1 MKQLTA
7 LLICFSLFWAA
18 VAQAAGP
25 LKVGTTLWPGYEPLY
40 LAQHNGYYDDRIR
53 VINYPSA
60 SEVIRSFRNQA
71 LEVAALTLDEV
82 VLLRES
88 DIDVQIILICDISD
102 GADAILARPPIASLA
117 DLKGH
122 RIAVESA
129 AVGAYVLTRALEIG
143 QIALTDVQPVNR
155 ENNEQYQA
163 YLDNEVDAVVTYE
176 PVRSQL
182 LSAGATEIFTSRQI
196 PGEVVDILAVE
207 RSVIER
213 RQQDLTLLI
222 KGWYQALDDLR
233 NKPQQSHE
241 YIAARHKISVE
252 EVDASLDGLEF
263 PDQSKTRKLISG
275 SPSLIER
282 SFARLV
288 DTMRSNNLLLDK
300 DFDQNDLV
308 TTRFLP

>member
-1 MKQLTA
+1 MKTLTCI
-7 LLICFSLFWAA
+7 LLSCLSWAIH
-18 VAQAAGP
+18 AGP
-25 LKVGTTLWPGYEPLY
+25 LKVGTTMWSGYEPLY
-40 LAQHNGYYDDRIR
+40 LAQHNGFYNRDIRI
-53 VINYPSA
+53 INYPST
-60 SEVIRSFRNQA
+60 SEVMRSFRNKA

-82 VLLRES
+82 IQLREKNLP
-88 DIDVQIILICDISD
+88 VTVFLICDISN
-102 GADAILARPPIASLA
+102 GADALLARPPINRLT
-117 DLKGH
+117 DLKGK
-122 RIAVESA
+122 RVAVEST

-143 QIALTDVQPVNR
+143 QIALADVQPVNR

-207 RSVIER
+207 RSVIQR

-233 NKPQQSHE
+233 NKPQQSHN
-241 YIAARHKISVE
+241 YIAARHKISPE
-252 EVDASLDGLEF
+252 EVAASLNGLEF
-263 PDQSKTRKLISG
+263 PDQSKTRKLMSG

-288 DTMRSNNLLLDK
+288 DTMRSNNLLMRTDI
-300 DFDQNDLV
+300 DQNDLV